1 MRWSFPLVKFGLIG
15 IAGFVSF
22 SSLLEAVGSE
32 ATHKQARSIAPA
44 VDGRP
49 VKLET
54 FCVGPDNN
62 LWMACAGSANYPGA
76 IMIYTG
82 EGTLVK
88 SIPLSFL
95 PQAINFSPG
104 GSLFVAGS
112 GKIARLS
119 EKGKVEI
126 EIDAPNIGD
135 KDELVRS
142 MKEQAENRRKQMEA
156 AMASQTKKLQ
166 EQIEKFQEVPDDE
179 TETAKARRE
188 RRLKLLKVTIEQFKE
203 NAEQTEASMVVDDSI
218 LSRLASSTG
227 ITATDD
233 DVFVACPKTQGY
245 GYGIWRMSHELKEPK
260 LVVSDVSGCC
270 GQLDIQT
277 DGEHLIIA
285 ENTKFEVGYY
295 DRDGKRLHGWGKRVG
310 KDEDGWGSCCN
321 PMNVRCCANGEVL
334 TAESSIGN
342 IKRYSPTGEYLGL
355 VGKAKVAGGCKHV
368 AIGFDSDRDW
378 HYMMNEDRSHVA
390 VLVPKDQ
397 APAETEDERISREAM
412 SSMGKFLFG
421 TWEIQST
428 KSETKLMEGMESMS
442 AYILNGFGHMEFS
455 PDGHL
460 VKGAKRVA
468 TKGVKETE
476 APASKSLFGA
486 LLSAVTG
493 SSEQAEQMLIG
504 GQSKWQAIQ
513 AKGGKFDII
522 TSDDNVPGFGASV
535 EFTGNDEA
543 KFSFFY
549 GDPTAPSYGTFV
561 YKRTSLEAC
570 GKDCASSCEKK

>member
-1 MRWSFPLVKFGLIG
+1 
-15 IAGFVSF
+15 
-22 SSLLEAVGSE
+22 
-32 ATHKQARSIAPA
+32 
-44 VDGRP
+44 
-49 VKLET
+49 
-54 FCVGPDNN
+54 
-62 LWMACAGSANYPGA
+62 
-76 IMIYTG
+76 
-82 EGTLVK
+82 
-88 SIPLSFL
+88 
-95 PQAINFSPG
+95 
-104 GSLFVAGS
+104 
-112 GKIARLS
+112 
-119 EKGKVEI
+119 
-126 EIDAPNIGD
+126 
-135 KDELVRS
+135 
-142 MKEQAENRRKQMEA
+142 
-156 AMASQTKKLQ
+156 
-166 EQIEKFQEVPDDE
+166 
-179 TETAKARRE
+179 
-188 RRLKLLKVTIEQFKE
+188 
-203 NAEQTEASMVVDDSI
+203 
-218 LSRLASSTG
+218 
-227 ITATDD
+227 
-233 DVFVACPKTQGY
+233 
-245 GYGIWRMSHELKEPK
+245 
-260 LVVSDVSGCC
+260 
-270 GQLDIQT
+270 
-277 DGEHLIIA
+277 
-285 ENTKFEVGYY
+285 
-295 DRDGKRLHGWGKRVG
+295 
-310 KDEDGWGSCCN
+310 
-321 PMNVRCCANGEVL
+321 
-334 TAESSIGN
+334 
-342 IKRYSPTGEYLGL
+342 LGL

-460 VKGAKRVA
+460 VKGAKKVA

-543 KFSFFY
+543 
-549 GDPTAPSYGTFV
+549 
-561 YKRTSLEAC
+561 
-570 GKDCASSCEKK
+570 

>member
-95 PQAINFSPG
+95 PQAINFSPE

-119 EKGKVEI
+119 EEGKVEI

-188 RRLKLLKVTIEQFKE
+188 RRLKLLKVTIEQFEHRHYCHRRRRFCCLPK
-203 NAEQTEASMVVDDSI
+203 D
-218 LSRLASSTG
+218 SRLW
-227 ITATDD
+227 
-233 DVFVACPKTQGY
+233 
-245 GYGIWRMSHELKEPK
+245 IWYLADESRIEGTK
-260 LVVSDVSGCC
+260 VGC
-270 GQLDIQT
+270 
-277 DGEHLIIA
+277 
-285 ENTKFEVGYY
+285 F
-295 DRDGKRLHGWGKRVG
+295 
-310 KDEDGWGSCCN
+310 
-321 PMNVRCCANGEVL
+321 RC
-334 TAESSIGN
+334 
-342 IKRYSPTGEYLGL
+342 
-355 VGKAKVAGGCKHV
+355 
-368 AIGFDSDRDW
+368 
-378 HYMMNEDRSHVA
+378 
-390 VLVPKDQ
+390 
-397 APAETEDERISREAM
+397 
-412 SSMGKFLFG
+412 
-421 TWEIQST
+421 
-428 KSETKLMEGMESMS
+428 
-442 AYILNGFGHMEFS
+442 
-455 PDGHL
+455 
-460 VKGAKRVA
+460 
-468 TKGVKETE
+468 
-476 APASKSLFGA
+476 
-486 LLSAVTG
+486 
-493 SSEQAEQMLIG
+493 
-504 GQSKWQAIQ
+504 
-513 AKGGKFDII
+513 
-522 TSDDNVPGFGASV
+522 
-535 EFTGNDEA
+535 
-543 KFSFFY
+543 
-549 GDPTAPSYGTFV
+549 
-561 YKRTSLEAC
+561 
-570 GKDCASSCEKK
+570 